1 MDILN
6 ETAIAISDAPRHIA
20 GRPHIATVWR
30 WRTHGIGGT
39 RLESFTVGGRVF
51 TSKEAITRFIE
62 RTTAARNGQ
71 PADAKP
77 SRKRQAAIERAERE
91 LDKAGI

>member
-30 WRTHGIGGT
+30 WRTHGVKGI
-39 RLESFTVGGRVF
+39 RLESYVVGGRVF
-51 TSKEAITRFIE
+51 TTRKAIERFIE

-71 PADAKP
+71 PAEQAP
-77 SRKRQAAIERAERE
+77 SRKRQAAIERAEAE
-91 LDKAGI
+91 LDAAGI